1 MKKNFTPFERS
12 LKDKM
17 EQFEFPYEQGAWTGL
32 QHRLG
37 MAKSGGSV
45 WIVSLISTV
54 IVLSG
59 GAIALYRQQHI
70 PTSAKRAEVSE
81 RYVMPIS
88 SIYLTV

>member
-17 EQFEFPYEQGAWTGL
+17 EQFEFPYEQGPWAGL
-32 QHRLG
+32 QDRMG

-59 GAIALYRQQHI
+59 GAIALGPVGRRL
-70 PTSAKRAEVSE
+70 PGSRPGPASE
-81 RYVMPIS
+81 
-88 SIYLTV
+88 